1 MSPSSTA
8 VVTALLVGCAASFTS
23 SPALFQGPR
32 QSLANNKLYAT
43 TLEPP
48 TSIKNKNG
56 ATAPPLSRPT
66 GVDAPVVTDTGAAA
80 IVESRE
86 AATGTKTTT
95 TLDVRIHDI
104 WYDLSKWRT
113 AHPAGSHWID
123 YYDKRDATEVMD
135 AFHSAKAR
143 QMYQRLPHSK
153 SVPENV
159 PAVSAVQR
167 AFRAL
172 QVRLEEE
179 GYWERNMV
187 HEATQLSLWASCV
200 IGAVFFAQTNGMF
213 HNDFLSISLLGMSMT
228 AAGWLGHDYIHGVD
242 DFANRMRNF
251 AALAAGLTPTW
262 WSDKHNKVRHY
273 IPVASRDV
281 DETHQPPIL
290 NFLFVSA
297 SRLDQ

>member
-1 MSPSSTA
+1 MSPSSN
-8 VVTALLVGCAASFTS
+8 VVVAALLVGYAASFTS
-23 SPALFQGPR
+23 SPALFQGTR
-32 QSLANNKLYAT
+32 QSLANKNKLYAT

-48 TSIKNKNG
+48 TSTKNKNG
-56 ATAPPLSRPT
+56 ATVPPASRPT
-66 GVDAPVVTDTGAAA
+66 GVDAPVVTDTGDAA
-80 IVESRE
+80 IAESRE
-86 AATGTKTTT
+86 AVTGTKTTT

-262 WSDKHNKVRHY
+262 WSDKHNKVRH
-273 IPVASRDV
+273 
-281 DETHQPPIL
+281 
-290 NFLFVSA
+290 
-297 SRLDQ
+297 